1 MNAHNFTKWITE
13 KLIPNLH
20 EPSIIV
26 FDNAPYHSVITNK
39 ASTSSSRIEEIKNW
53 LIENNVEFDPRLRK
67 PNLLTLV
74 KQHKPQP
81 IYEIDELLVCE
92 KDYFERGRTLYK
104 DIDDLIIQVESDT
117 SSDNDIHLKDS
128 DDDHFSDIQYLN
140 FNSLD
145 SE

>member
-1 MNAHNFTKWITE
+1 MEDYRSEMNAHNFTKWITE

-81 IYEIDELLVCE
+81 IYEIDELLGENGHTVVRLPPYHCDLNPIE
-92 KDYFERGRTLYK
+92 LIW
-104 DIDDLIIQVESDT
+104 DIAKKSFCTQCWDP
-117 SSDNDIHLKDS
+117 
-128 DDDHFSDIQYLN
+128 
-140 FNSLD
+140 
-145 SE
+145 